1 MRIILDPEAYDEFI
15 RMLEQKPR
23 DMPKLR
29 KLLEKE
35 SPFADPEEDECT
47 Q

>member
-1 MRIILDPEAYDEFI
+1 MRIILDPEAYDEFVQ
-15 RMLEQKPR
+15 MLEQKPR

-29 KLLEKE
+29 KLLEMD
-35 SPFADPEEDECT
+35 SPFAGPEEECT